1 MKPMKKITL
10 MPNPY
15 RDRGYQITRSVEQLL
30 RQSGAEV
37 KICLPF
43 HVDRSHELPRDLR
56 FVSVE
61 EALRECQGLI
71 CFGGDGT
78 ILHAARLVG
87 SRCIPI
93 LGINTGSM
101 GFMAE
106 LECNELPLVLKL
118 VTGDYSLDTRMMI
131 RVAVRRN
138 GRTVFEDNALND
150 AVVTK
155 GAVARVIQM
164 GISVDGQE
172 AMEFDGDGIVIS
184 TPTGTTAYSMSA
196 GGPIVEP
203 GAENIVVTPICAH
216 SMSIRSL
223 VLAKE
228 RTVSTRIGRIGKRSA
243 FLSVDGGKAFRL
255 SAEDEVIVTA
265 SGRSIELIRLKD
277 TSFYGVLNHKFQG

>member
-1 MKPMKKITL
+1 MKKITL

-15 RDRGYQITRSVEQLL
+15 RDRGYQITRAVEQLL
-30 RQSGAEV
+30 GKEGAEV

-43 HVDRSHELPRDLR
+43 HVDRSHEIPHELHL
-56 FVSVE
+56 VSME
-61 EALRECQGLI
+61 EALRNCEGLI

-87 SRCIPI
+87 NRDIPL

-106 LECNELPLVLKL
+106 LESNELELVTKL
-118 VTGDYSLDTRMMI
+118 VKGGYSIDRRMML
-131 RVAVRRN
+131 RVEVRRT
-138 GRTVFEDNALND
+138 GHKIFEDHALND
-150 AVVTK
+150 AVITK

-164 GISVDGQE
+164 NISCDGQE
-172 AMEFDGDGIVIS
+172 AMGFDGDGVVLC

-203 GAENIVVTPICAH
+203 SAENIVVTPICAH
-216 SMSIRSL
+216 SMRERSL
-223 VLAKE
+223 VLSKQ
-228 RTVSTRIGRIGKRSA
+228 RTVVTKIGRIGKRSA

-255 SAEDEVIVTA
+255 SADDEVIITA
-265 SGRSIELIRLKD
+265 ASRTVKLLRVKN
-277 TSFYGVLNHKFQG
+277 TSFYSVLYHKFQG

>member
-1 MKPMKKITL
+1 MKKITL

-56 FVSVE
+56 FVSIE

-164 GISVDGQE
+164 GISTGSREHCGYANLRPQYVHSLSGAGKGAHGFYQNRADRQAQRIFVCGWRKGLPSQRRGR
-172 AMEFDGDGIVIS
+172 GDCYRV
-184 TPTGTTAYSMSA
+184 
-196 GGPIVEP
+196 
-203 GAENIVVTPICAH
+203 
-216 SMSIRSL
+216 
-223 VLAKE
+223 
-228 RTVSTRIGRIGKRSA
+228 RT
-243 FLSVDGGKAFRL
+243 
-255 SAEDEVIVTA
+255 
-265 SGRSIELIRLKD
+265 
-277 TSFYGVLNHKFQG
+277 LN